1 MKPTRG
7 ISSAP
12 AAITDVGSRENII
25 ANSIKPANTR
35 FFKIKILAIHKN
47 SVYLQLGQ
55 NSTSRSFSGKK
66 REINLSDK
74 KVRFWRSGFAPA
86 ASAAPSAPPAYSSPP
101 LATKSTFCIRPGKP
115 AARADTPKALENTP
129 RLRLHG
135 HKSAQIQAAKVKFFA
150 AWICALKIG
159 INIALQGMC

>member
-1 MKPTRG
+1 MYVFWAASQTAQRIFYKKSKRAIHPTG
-7 ISSAP
+7 
-12 AAITDVGSRENII
+12 
-25 ANSIKPANTR
+25 KPAG
-35 FFKIKILAIHKN
+35 FLALNYNPIRYSNLLPCIAHKN
-47 SVYLQLGQ
+47 KKAGK
-55 NSTSRSFSGKK
+55 SRQK
-66 REINLSDK
+66 
-74 KVRFWRSGFAPA
+74 
-86 ASAAPSAPPAYSSPP
+86 
-101 LATKSTFCIRPGKP
+101 TKSTFCIRPGKP